1 LFVHYINLIVIE
13 ETNLTMSIPVY
24 YGEEFFFNIPKWVG
38 QSKQT
43 FLNGLNCLNIGTVKW
58 SLDEKVIFITEMTN
72 FYEEPINK
80 YDTPY
85 ITVLTC
91 YGKLFI
97 PARSKSV
104 GDMQKAINWFQ
115 YYNPDSVFIHDT
127 NTMEI

>member
-1 LFVHYINLIVIE
+1 
-13 ETNLTMSIPVY
+13 MSIPVY
-24 YGEEFFFNIPKWVG
+24 YGEEFFFNIPNCTR

-43 FLNGLNCLNIGTVKW
+43 FLNNLNCLNKETVLW
-58 SLDEKVIFITEMTN
+58 SLDTKVIFITEMTN
-72 FYEEPINK
+72 FHKEPTNK

-97 PARSKSV
+97 PAQSKSV
-104 GDMQKAINWFQ
+104 GDMQKVINWFQ
-115 YYNPDSVFIHDT
+115 YYNPDSVFLNDI

>member
-1 LFVHYINLIVIE
+1 
-13 ETNLTMSIPVY
+13 MSIPVY
-24 YGEEFFFNIPKWVG
+24 CGEEFFFNIPKCVG

-43 FLNGLNCLNIGTVKW
+43 FLNNLNCLNMETVKW

-72 FYEEPINK
+72 FDEEPTNK
-80 YDTPY
+80 YDIPY

-104 GDMQKAINWFQ
+104 RDMQNAINQFQ
-115 YYNPDSVFIHDT
+115 YYNPDSVFINDR